1 MILPLC
7 HLTMEHCFIE
17 DWHLITMVIFNCIVR
32 KRRERLGLFHGKP
45 FKHLVTFLVLVGPTV
60 IGSSRKC
67 SCLPEY
73 KMKNRSDWAYGC
85 EPQFHLSCNKN
96 ESKFQLLLSFTGMI
110 LGSSSITPSTIVR
123 IYAWNHLIAKHSNT
137 PFAMVIQFVILR
149 CYCWMDLII
158 QI

>member
-7 HLTMEHCFIE
+7 HLTMEHYFIE
-17 DWHLITMVIFNCIVR
+17 DWHLITMVIFDCIVR

-60 IGSSRKC
+60 IGSGRKC
-67 SCLPEY
+67 AAFQNTRWKIIVIGLMAVNPNFIFLATKMSRNFSCWPMLT
-73 KMKNRSDWAYGC
+73 
-85 EPQFHLSCNKN
+85 
-96 ESKFQLLLSFTGMI
+96 FTGMI

-149 CYCWMDLII
+149 CYC
-158 QI
+158 